1 MLLFGTGASA
11 FAKSR
16 NLADNTRNSG
26 SRIYQLAQ
34 LAEKRVAH
42 FSNAVDQ
49 ELREKL
55 IYTADEEDDIPESAP
70 ARRPLQNI
78 LAYFLSAY
86 LLPGND
92 PLPGGWY
99 LAEKSPVPVFDH
111 AQLCVFRI

>member
-1 MLLFGTGASA
+1 MLLLGTGASA

-55 IYTADEEDDIPESAP
+55 IYTADEEDDLPESAP
-70 ARRPLQNI
+70 TRRSLQNI

-92 PLPGGWY
+92 PLPGRWY
-99 LAEKSPVPVFDH
+99 LAEKSPVQAFDH